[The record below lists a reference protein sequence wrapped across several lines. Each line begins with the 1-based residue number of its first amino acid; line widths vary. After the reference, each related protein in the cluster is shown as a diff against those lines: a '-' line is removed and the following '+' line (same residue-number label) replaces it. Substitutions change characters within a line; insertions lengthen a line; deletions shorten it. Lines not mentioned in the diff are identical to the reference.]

1 LLQQLQ
7 DNLNDDEGEE
17 LLLAKTIEM
26 LTFDIA
32 KAPQQHVGQLGDQ
45 KTCLEIGN
53 KAMSESTMFTSHSH
67 QCLMKFFSN
76 ACIG

>member
-7 DNLNDDEGEE
+7 DNLDDDEGQE
-17 LLLAKTIEM
+17 LLLARAIEM

-32 KAPQQHVGQLGDQ
+32 KAPRQHGGQLRNP
-45 KTCLEIGN
+45 KACLEIGN
-53 KAMSESTMFTSHSH
+53 KAMSESIMFTSHFH
-67 QCLMKFFSN
+67 QCLVKFFSN